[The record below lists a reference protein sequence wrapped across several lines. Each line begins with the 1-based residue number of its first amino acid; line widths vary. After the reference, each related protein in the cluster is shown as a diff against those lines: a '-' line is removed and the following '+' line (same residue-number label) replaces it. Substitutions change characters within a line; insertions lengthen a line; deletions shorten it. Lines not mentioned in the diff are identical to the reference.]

1 MKAEIIEK
9 LKESALK
16 AIEALEPQIEV
27 AVEAAIN
34 AKSDMLVDAVL
45 AKVTELIP
53 SKLDDIAVEQ
63 IKPEIKAKV
72 KEFLLAQ
79 AEKISDK
86 V

>member
-53 SKLDDIAVEQ
+53 SKLDDVAVEQ